1 MAIPRDPYRSVGL
14 GNLGFLE
21 DPFRWAPDPRFLYLS
36 SQHRPIMNQLHR
48 AIESERCLA
57 FIEGERGVGK
67 SVIARRLESYYGARP
82 NEYRVSFIH
91 QPNFDSYY
99 STLLGLSKSFVL
111 KRRKGIP
118 NQRAELE
125 KFLSAEIG
133 MGKVVLFIL
142 DDVGNQF
149 NREVFEE
156 LDWVSR
162 EYAPVVIFGGPEI
175 SKILHRIPDVLERTS
190 RATLLPFSLDDAVEF
205 IEFRVMVAG
214 RKTPMF
220 AKDAIEYIWEST
232 KGNPKDMV
240 VVCGR
245 AINELGAR
253 DEDFVTMDIAEVA
266 VESYL
271 SSPLVAIEPVT
282 EIIQSAASPEAET
295 LEETPSNE
303 YA

>member
-1 MAIPRDPYRSVGL
+1 VAIPRDPYRSVVL

-48 AIESERCLA
+48 AIERENCLA

-82 NEYRVSFIH
+82 NEYRVAFIN
-91 QPNFDSYY
+91 QPDFDSSY
-99 STLLGLSKSFVL
+99 SALLGFSNAFVL

-118 NQRAELE
+118 NQRAELD
-125 KFLSAEIG
+125 KFLEAEVG
-133 MGKVVLFIL
+133 TGKVVLFIL
-142 DDVGNQF
+142 DDVGKGF

-156 LDWVSR
+156 LDRISR
-162 EYAPVVIFGGPEI
+162 ENASVVLFGGPEI
-175 SKILHRIPDVLERTS
+175 SKVLHRIPTVLERTS

-214 RKTPMF
+214 RKLPLF
-220 AKDAIEYIWEST
+220 SKDAIEYIWEST

-245 AINELGAR
+245 TINELGAR
-253 DEDFVTMDIAEVA
+253 NEDFVTIEIAEVA

-271 SSPLVAIEPVT
+271 SSPLVAIESVT
-282 EIIQSAASPEAET
+282 EIVQSAASPEIEN
-295 LEETPSNE
+295 LEETTSN
-303 YA
+303 